1 MFKGFSMNRFA
12 LLLVL
17 AVSLPLAAQQPA
29 QTVSQP
35 AQTAP
40 DALHLKA
47 QKMVLLLH
55 TDRTVDGVTA
65 NIKKQV
71 LAAAEK
77 EVGPNPTAEKKARLE
92 IFEKKV
98 AQLID
103 EQVGWKAMQS
113 TFFDMY
119 AKTFTEQELDGIIA
133 FYQSPSGIALLDKMQ
148 GLDAQANQYAQSRLI
163 AAQPQLKQ
171 LFEDFRKSSDA
182 PSPAAP
188 VATPAPAATTSAPV
202 AASPVTSPAK

>member
-1 MFKGFSMNRFA
+1 M
-12 LLLVL
+12 
-17 AVSLPLAAQQPA
+17 
-29 QTVSQP
+29 SQP